1 MQLSTHGAPVEADF
15 IVPAQKN
22 GNHGFW
28 MLKVFFLLFESDV
41 AWEKI
46 AQARRGFAFILGIQ
60 VLPLIALATA
70 AEGWGLMHWGKWQER
85 LQRTRIWTDQTAVIH
100 FEILQ
105 AALFL
110 AVVFL
115 SALLLHV
122 ASAQFHGKRTF
133 LQSFTVMAY
142 AFSPMLLLHLL
153 NLFPGLFPA
162 WSWALGLAVSVWVL
176 YPGIPRV
183 LERDP
188 VHAFGNYL
196 TAIFVLALTS
206 GLVRLFTAMYLLGNI
221 NFQRSAITRA
231 LGQWLGQ

>member
-1 MQLSTHGAPVEADF
+1 VKADF

-22 GNHGFW
+22 GNHGRW
-28 MLKVFFLLFESDV
+28 MLKVLFLLFEPDV

-46 AQARRGFAFILGIQ
+46 AQARRGVAFILAVH
-60 VLPLIALATA
+60 VLPMIALATV
-70 AEGWGLMHWGKWQER
+70 AEGWGLMNWGKWQEHFH
-85 LQRTRIWTDQTAVIH
+85 RTRIWTDETTVIH

-105 AALFL
+105 AALFV

-122 ASAQFHGKRTF
+122 ASAQFHGKRTY
-133 LQSFTVMAY
+133 LQSFTVIAY
-142 AFSPMLLLHLL
+142 SFSPLMLAHLL
-153 NLFPGLFPA
+153 NLFPTLNPA
-162 WSWALGLAVSVWVL
+162 LSWAIGLGVSIWVL
-176 YPGIPRV
+176 YAGIPRV

-196 TAIFVLALTS
+196 TAVFVLALTS